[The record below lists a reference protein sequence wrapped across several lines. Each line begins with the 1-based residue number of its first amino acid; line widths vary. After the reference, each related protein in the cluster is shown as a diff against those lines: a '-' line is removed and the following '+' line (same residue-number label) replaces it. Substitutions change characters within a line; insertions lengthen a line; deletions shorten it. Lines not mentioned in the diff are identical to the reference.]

1 MTLLILGLA
10 LFIGVHLVSTMRG
23 FRASLIERMGLS
35 SFKATYSVAVVIGL
49 ILIAIG
55 FANYR
60 ASGYIPVWNPPRA
73 MNHVA
78 ALLVLI
84 SFIALAASQA
94 PAGKIKGWLKHPML
108 VAVKAWAVA
117 HLLANGDLG
126 SIILFGSL
134 LAWAVYDRISVKKR
148 GDMGAPPSA
157 SFTKGDAIAIGAG
170 LVAYGLFAV
179 GHRWIIGVP
188 VA

>member
-1 MTLLILGLA
+1 MSLMILGLA
-10 LFIGVHLVSTMRG
+10 LFIGAHLVSTMRD
-23 FRASLIERMGLS
+23 FRASLIDSMGLAG
-35 SFKATYSVAVVIGL
+35 FKATYSVAAVAG
-49 ILIAIG
+49 IAFIAMG
-55 FANYR
+55 FAQYR
-60 ASGYIPVWNPPRA
+60 ASGYIPVWNPPRS

-78 ALLVLI
+78 ALLVWVA
-84 SFIALAASQA
+84 FVALAASQA

-126 SIILFGSL
+126 SMILFGSL

-157 SFTKGDAIAIGAG
+157 SFTKGDAIALGAG
-170 LVAYGLFAV
+170 TAV
-179 GHRWIIGVP
+179 YIVLALGHRWFIGVP